1 MTLVVLGGGGGGG
14 GRWKRSVREVE
25 GEIGLGRFWLFLQ
38 ELP

>member
-1 MTLVVLGGGGGGG
+1 MIVAVVGGGGG